1 MPAMKHI
8 RIATRN
14 SPLAMWQAEHVRIR
28 LQQLYP
34 GLVVELVGISTTG
47 DSIQDA
53 PLAAAGGKG
62 LFVKELEQALVDSKA
77 DIAVHSMKDVTV
89 DVPQGLAIPAIME
102 RADVRDVFIS
112 PTCKLFV
119 DLPAGASIGTSSLR
133 RECQLRALRPD
144 IRVNFLRGNVGTR
157 LRRLDEG
164 RFDAIILAAAGV
176 TRLGFEQRINQ
187 YLDMDLMLPAPG
199 QGAIGIETRA
209 DDQNVIAL
217 LAPLDHAATHLQV
230 KAERAFSRRLYGGC
244 RLPIAAYARL
254 TGDTMTIRGLVGRID
269 GTAVISDHITGE
281 MQEGE
286 ALGAELAEKLI
297 GQGADVIL
305 REIANV

>member
-1 MPAMKHI
+1 
-8 RIATRN
+8 
-14 SPLAMWQAEHVRIR
+14 MWQAEHVRDR

-34 GLVVELVGISTTG
+34 SLVVELVGISTAG
-47 DSIQDA
+47 DRILDA
-53 PLAAAGGKG
+53 PLAAGGGKG
-62 LFVKELEQALVDSKA
+62 LFVKELEQALVDNKA

-89 DVPQGLAIPAIME
+89 DVPLGLALSVIME

-112 PTCKLFV
+112 LACKSFD
-119 DLPAGASIGTSSLR
+119 DLPTGASIGTSSLR
-133 RECQLRALRPD
+133 RESQLHALRPD
-144 IRVNFLRGNVGTR
+144 IKVNFLRGNVGTR

-164 RFDAIILAAAGV
+164 KFDAIILAAAGV

-187 YLDMDLMLPAPG
+187 YLDTDIMLPAPG

-209 DDQNVIAL
+209 DDQKVLAI

-244 RLPIAAYARL
+244 RLPIAAYAHL
-254 TGDTMTIRGLVGRID
+254 TGNTMTLRGLVGRVD
-269 GTAVISDHITGE
+269 GTTIISNHITGDIN
-281 MQEGE
+281 EGE
-286 ALGAELAEKLI
+286 ALGAGLAEILI

-305 REIANV
+305 RELAHD

>member
-1 MPAMKHI
+1 
-8 RIATRN
+8 
-14 SPLAMWQAEHVRIR
+14 MWQAEHVRDR

-34 GLVVELVGISTTG
+34 GLVVELVGISTAG
-47 DSIQDA
+47 DRILDA
-53 PLAAAGGKG
+53 PLAAGGGKG
-62 LFVKELEQALVDSKA
+62 LFVKELEQALVDNKA

-89 DVPQGLAIPAIME
+89 DVPLGLALSVIME

-112 PTCKLFV
+112 LACKSFD
-119 DLPAGASIGTSSLR
+119 DLPTGASIGTSSLR
-133 RECQLRALRPD
+133 RESQLHALRPD
-144 IRVNFLRGNVGTR
+144 IKVNFLRGNVGTR

-164 RFDAIILAAAGV
+164 KFDAIILAAAGV

-187 YLDMDLMLPAPG
+187 YLDTDIMLPAPG

-209 DDQNVIAL
+209 DDQKVLAM

-244 RLPIAAYARL
+244 RLPIAAYARI
-254 TGDTMTIRGLVGRID
+254 TGNTMTLRGLVGRVD
-269 GTAVISDHITGE
+269 GTTIISNHITGDIN
-281 MQEGE
+281 EGE
-286 ALGAELAEKLI
+286 ALGAGLAEILI

-305 REIANV
+305 RELAHD